1 MAKIESL
8 IKSMDKR
15 LSKRAKTYHKKI
27 GKIAAK
33 NPKRKGHWDTFDDK
47 IWDL

>member
-27 GKIAAK
+27 VKITGKT
-33 NPKRKGHWDTFDDK
+33 RKGHWDTFDDK